1 MGIKPMLMS
10 ALASALN
17 QYLALANNRDEFLAP
32 LAGKVIAV
40 TITPFNETIYLC
52 PSRDDIQ
59 LLDKVTQPADT
70 TLTGSLF
77 ALGLM
82 GFSDKPERA
91 IFSGDVKIEGDIHLG
106 RKLQRLFGKLDI
118 GLEAKLA
125 PFTGTQLA
133 QHVSQLFRSG
143 RSWSK
148 ATFDTWRLNLTEFL
162 QEETRDLPA
171 APEVQSYYQH
181 VDELRCAA
189 DRLQSRVD
197 RLQECLIN
205 KSATSNK

>member
-1 MGIKPMLMS
+1 MS
-10 ALASALN
+10 ALSSALN
-17 QYLALANNRDEFLAP
+17 QYLALANNREEFLAP
-32 LAGKVIAV
+32 LVGKVIAV
-40 TITPFNETIYLC
+40 TVTPFNETIYLC
-52 PSRDDIQ
+52 PSQDSIQ
-59 LLDKVTQPADT
+59 LLDSVTHPADT
-70 TLTGSLF
+70 TLIGSLF

-91 IFSGDVKIEGDIHLG
+91 IFSGDVKIEGDIHTG
-106 RKLQRLFGKLDI
+106 RKLQRLFNKLDI

-125 PFTGTQLA
+125 PFTGSQLA
-133 QHVSQLFRSG
+133 QQVSRLFQSG

-148 ATFDTWRLNLTEFL
+148 ATLDTWRLNLTEFL

-171 APEVQSYYQH
+171 SPEVLSYYQQ

-205 KSATSNK
+205 KSATSDK

>member
-1 MGIKPMLMS
+1 MGIKPILMS
-10 ALASALN
+10 ALSGALN
-17 QYLALANNRDEFLAP
+17 QYLALANNREEFLAP
-32 LAGKVIAV
+32 LVGKVIAV
-40 TITPFNETIYLC
+40 TVTPFNETIYLC
-52 PSRDDIQ
+52 PSQDSIQ
-59 LLDKVTQPADT
+59 LLDSVTHPADT
-70 TLTGSLF
+70 TLIGSLF

-91 IFSGDVKIEGDIHLG
+91 IFSGDVKIEGDIHTG
-106 RKLQRLFGKLDI
+106 RKLQRLFNKLDI

-125 PFTGTQLA
+125 PFTGSQLA
-133 QHVSQLFRSG
+133 QQVSRLFQSG

-148 ATFDTWRLNLTEFL
+148 ATLDTWRLNLTEFL

-171 APEVQSYYQH
+171 SPEVLSYYQQ

-205 KSATSNK
+205 KSATSDK